1 MAMRRFEIAQESMLP
16 NLRPGQE
23 IVAVD
28 TREPQIGD
36 IVVFEHPWRDDF
48 WVVKRLA
55 DPPHPIG
62 NDEAWVLSDNI
73 GVTRADSRT
82 IGPVPKGSLWTAV
95 QRLDSVTFEEACELL
110 SSEDES
116 LAAVLDRHGLPVFWE
131 REPGLQT
138 LVWLIL
144 EQQVSL
150 ESGAEMY
157 RRVHD
162 ATGSVTAESL
172 LEVGSDG
179 LRSVGVTRQ
188 KTSYLLGLAEAIV
201 GGELALDDLAELG
214 EPEARERLLALRGIG
229 RWTADA
235 YLLSALR
242 FPDVFPVGDRAL
254 QVGAGETLGMGRTPD
269 EEQLEILSQPW
280 RPVRA
285 AAARIIWHGYLS
297 ERGRVEPTDPTI
309 GHEQG
314 QGA

>member
-36 IVVFEHPWRDDF
+36 VVVFEHPKRDDF

-55 DPPHPIG
+55 EPPHRIG
-62 NDEAWVLSDNI
+62 DDEAWVLSDNTEA
-73 GVTRADSRT
+73 TRADSRT
-82 IGPVPKGSLWTAV
+82 IGPVPRSSLWTAV
-95 QRLDSVTFEEACELL
+95 DHLDPATFAEACELL
-110 SSEDES
+110 ASEDES
-116 LAAVLDRHGLPVFWE
+116 LATVLDRHGPPVFWE
-131 REPGLQT
+131 RQPGLPT

-157 RRVHD
+157 RRVHG
-162 ATGSVTAESL
+162 ATGSITAESIIEL
-172 LEVGSDG
+172 GTDR
-179 LRSVGVTRQ
+179 LRGIGVTRQ
-188 KTSYLLGLAEAIV
+188 KTSYLLSLAEAIV
-201 GGELALDDLAELG
+201 RGELALDDLEELG
-214 EPEARERLLALRGIG
+214 EAEARKRLLALHGIG

-254 QVGAGETLGMGRTPD
+254 QVGVGETLGMESTPD
-269 EEQLEILSQPW
+269 EEQLEILSRPW

-297 ERGRVEPTDPTI
+297 DRGRIEPTDPTV
-309 GHEQG
+309 GHG
-314 QGA
+314 QARDA